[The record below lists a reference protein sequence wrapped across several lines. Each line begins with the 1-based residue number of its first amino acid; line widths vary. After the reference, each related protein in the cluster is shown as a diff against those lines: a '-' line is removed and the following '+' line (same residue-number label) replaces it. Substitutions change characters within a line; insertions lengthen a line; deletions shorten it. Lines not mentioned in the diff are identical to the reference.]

1 MVERSGAI
9 AGACRDWISDLARLD
24 HPLRARVLIAG
35 AGELKQW
42 SISSQNIQSVSAGGD
57 PVDFQPIA
65 EDFRAAASDA
75 SIVLV
80 GSIAA

>member
-1 MVERSGAI
+1 MTGSLI
-9 AGACRDWISDLARLD
+9 SLDWTIPPA
-24 HPLRARVLIAG
+24 HAFFIAG

>member
-1 MVERSGAI
+1 MTGSLILLGWTIPPAQ
-9 AGACRDWISDLARLD
+9 AFF
-24 HPLRARVLIAG
+24 IAG

-42 SISSQNIQSVSAGGD
+42 SISCENINSVSAGGA

-65 EDFRAAASDA
+65 ENFRASASDA
-75 SIVLV
+75 SIMLV

>member
-1 MVERSGAI
+1 VTGSLI
-9 AGACRDWISDLARLD
+9 SLDWTIPSV
-24 HPLRARVLIAG
+24 RAFFIAG